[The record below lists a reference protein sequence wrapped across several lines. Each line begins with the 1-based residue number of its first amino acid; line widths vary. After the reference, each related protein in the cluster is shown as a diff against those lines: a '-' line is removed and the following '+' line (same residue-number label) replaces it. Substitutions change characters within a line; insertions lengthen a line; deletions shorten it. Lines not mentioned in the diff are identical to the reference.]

1 VGRTWWWTARS
12 DGPDCRDHDDDS
24 DTDEERTM
32 GDTQNGQDEQTV
44 SDEEQLE
51 WEGADIDTSKLVG
64 EGSRTVRDEAPDA
77 GERDEAPDAGERA
90 AVEADADTDG
100 AADAE
105 GAEVNDG

>member
-1 VGRTWWWTARS
+1 
-12 DGPDCRDHDDDS
+12 
-24 DTDEERTM
+24 M
-32 GDTQNGQDEQTV
+32 GDTQHGQDDQTV

-77 GERDEAPDAGERA
+77 GEAA
-90 AVEADADTDG
+90 AVDADADADTDG
-100 AADAE
+100 ARDAE